1 MMKLLV
7 INYYQ
12 PFSRKNTIQ
21 TLLRQHL
28 DNRRLFQRLFESKLS
43 YSSFHY
49 SLLTQDLYVRDL
61 YFYIS
66 FYKGKHLYYIS
77 ILIIIVATQN

>member
-1 MMKLLV
+1 MSKNDEILV

-28 DNRRLFQRLFESKLS
+28 DNRRLFQRLVESKLS

-49 SLLTQDLYVRDL
+49 SLLT
-61 YFYIS
+61 
-66 FYKGKHLYYIS
+66 
-77 ILIIIVATQN
+77 

>member
-43 YSSFHY
+43 YPSFHY